1 MDTRIRKDPSIALIL
16 ELVLGTLFAALGIGW
31 IYAGRIGTGLV
42 LLVTYYILAGAIAI
56 LLVIGT
62 LGLWCLLLPAQNLI
76 FAAVSGFLAYRAVQ
90 RQNIE

>member
-1 MDTRIRKDPSIALIL
+1 MYTRDRKDPLIALIL

-42 LLVTYYILAGAIAI
+42 LLVGYYLLAGAIAV
-56 LLVIGT
+56 LLIVGT

-76 FAAVSGFLAYRAVQ
+76 FASVSGFLAYQAVQ
-90 RQNIE
+90 KANGY